1 MIYNSELC
9 SSDDVAVAAVIM
21 WAYSWESNAARCVCV
36 FFFFK
41 GEEKGLNPLSPAICL
56 LPKVPDQRGKKK
68 KKRLIH
74 LLQKHRHRHKR
85 AH

>member
-36 FFFFK
+36 CFFF
-41 GEEKGLNPLSPAICL
+41 L
-56 LPKVPDQRGKKK
+56 KV
-68 KKRLIH
+68 KR
-74 LLQKHRHRHKR
+74 K
-85 AH
+85 A